1 MAPLASKLPTT
12 FSQIV
17 LRERPKAEILPS
29 LHDGKGTF
37 SLEQN
42 IRLPTVDELEKD
54 TVLIKVEW
62 VSVDP
67 AQRGWLNDARSYV
80 PPVRIGEVM
89 RAGGVGRVVLAP
101 EGSKFKVGEW
111 VNGTLGWAEFAVRK
125 VKDLEKISY
134 VCFSLPCS

>member
-1 MAPLASKLPTT
+1 MSPLPSKLPQTY
-12 FSQIV
+12 SKIV

-29 LHDGKGTF
+29 LRDGKGTF
-37 SLEQN
+37 DLVEN
-42 IRLPTVDELEKD
+42 VPLPTLKD
-54 TVLIKVEW
+54 LNSDQVLVQVEW

-80 PPVRIGEVM
+80 PPVKIGEIM

-111 VNGTLGWAEFAVRK
+111 VNGTLGWTEYAIAR
-125 VKDLEKISY
+125 VKDLEKIS
-134 VCFSLPCS
+134 